1 MSIGSFFPLGVGYTP
16 GLAPEVRPV
25 AVVVIDANVT
35 WTVAQIFS
43 GYLRRTL
50 TATARTDTTPPAAA
64 IVAALPQDIKL
75 LNASWYLEVTRTDA
89 AGVALTVA
97 GGTGVTLTGTATI
110 AATTNRTF
118 LFIVTNVTPGAEA
131 ITMNSIGASAL

>member
-1 MSIGSFFPLGVGYTP
+1 M
-16 GLAPEVRPV
+16 
-25 AVVVIDANVT
+25 
-35 WTVAQIFS
+35 
-43 GYLRRTL
+43 
-50 TATARTDTTPPAAA
+50 
-64 IVAALPQDIKL
+64 
-75 LNASWYLEVTRTDA
+75 TRTDA

-118 LFIVTNVTPGAEA
+118 LFIVTNVTPGSEA